1 MGSSVNLCSSAA
13 RLDFGRTRGSTL
25 RVRVEEKKAARGRAA
40 FFLECGRSAQ
50 KMNLPVICAIL

>member
-1 MGSSVNLCSSAA
+1 MLGA
-13 RLDFGRTRGSTL
+13 GRSTVL
-25 RVRVEEKKAARGRAA
+25 VGVEEKKAARGRAA